1 MGALSL
7 VQMSP
12 AQEEDGPPI
21 SQRISEEAIEVVTQK
36 KAMYSKESDIFSMSL
51 CAEHSTA
58 RESSSVW
65 WSWWEGG
72 GKWQL
77 AVDDEPRLDRGGS

>member
-1 MGALSL
+1 MGVLSL

-21 SQRISEEAIEVVTQK
+21 SQRISEAAIWVMTHME
-36 KAMYSKESDIFSMSL
+36 AMYSKDSAFSLMSL

-58 RESSSVW
+58 RESRSV
-65 WSWWEGG
+65 
-72 GKWQL
+72 L
-77 AVDDEPRLDRGGS
+77 

>member
-1 MGALSL
+1 MGVLSL
-7 VQMSP
+7 VQVSP
-12 AQEEDGPPI
+12 AQEEDGPAI
-21 SQRISEEAIEVVTQK
+21 SQRISDAAIWEVTQME
-36 KAMYSKESDIFSMSL
+36 AMYSKDSAFSLMSL

-65 WSWWEGG
+65 WSCGGGRG

-77 AVDDEPRLDRGGS
+77 AGYR